1 MKTENGQKI
10 IFFTSSF
17 QTPDCGGKLRDHIR
31 RIALLCGTLDKSQA
45 ANIKSI
51 FLFFREIDF
60 TKFFVKM
67 ISRKK

>member
-45 ANIKSI
+45 ANTKSI
-51 FLFFREIDF
+51 F
-60 TKFFVKM
+60 
-67 ISRKK
+67 

>member
-45 ANIKSI
+45 ANIQRV
-51 FLFFREIDF
+51 FFRMSFQILPPHSVYE
-60 TKFFVKM
+60 
-67 ISRKK
+67 

>member
-1 MKTENGQKI
+1 MKTKMAKKKLII

-31 RIALLCGTLDKSQA
+31 RIALLCGTLDKSPA

-51 FLFFREIDF
+51 FLGCHR
-60 TKFFVKM
+60 VV
-67 ISRKK
+67 